1 VARDAGRRSIRKASS
16 AAATRHY
23 CAACLDTPSLRA
35 SAAWRALYRAANPTY
50 CLPASKWANPFK
62 LRRNATAEERAE
74 ANRNCELRLRDE
86 RADLIA
92 ALAELRGKDLV
103 CWCAPFSVTATCC
116 AFGERL
122 TVIRATP
129 SPRKGHGRLSR
140 SIASICL
147 PNV

>member
-1 VARDAGRRSIRKASS
+1 M
-16 AAATRHY
+16 
-23 CAACLDTPSLRA
+23 
-35 SAAWRALYRAANPTY
+35 PT
-50 CLPASKWANPFK
+50 SKWANRFK

-74 ANRNCELRLRDE
+74 AVCNSERRLCDE
-86 RADLIA
+86 RADLMA

-103 CWCAPFSVTATCC
+103 CWCPPFLSRRRAA

-129 SPRKGHGRLSR
+129 SPRKGPRAAFALYR
-140 SIASICL
+140 WPCL